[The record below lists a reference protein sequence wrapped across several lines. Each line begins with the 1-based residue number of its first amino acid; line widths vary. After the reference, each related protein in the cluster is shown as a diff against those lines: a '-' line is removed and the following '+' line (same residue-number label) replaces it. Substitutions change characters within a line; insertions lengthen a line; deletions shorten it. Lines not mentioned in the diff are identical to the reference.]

1 LPVAAISKLIPKR
14 KNMYTKF
21 FEEFTKATEGKYPML
36 KLCGA
41 KYIRSKNL
49 LNVNFIISAF
59 EIQQFS
65 DEQKADVLNAVQ
77 SLFPGI
83 DVAVS
88 YTRTYAD
95 IAVVKNK
102 ILEFLNKNN
111 QMLFRSI
118 NDENTVLNISDDLID
133 ITFKLDTPIY
143 KMFETGTLCED
154 MADFLD
160 KSFNQTISIGAEE
173 CISELQ
179 DDDFEF
185 ITSGSAVADVS
196 GLRLIRID
204 VGEKA
209 MSRSKVD
216 GVSQMPGYIADVKS
230 EAKNCVLCGKIS
242 NISKRFYNNKKYNPD
257 DKKSGPEK
265 LPMIK
270 FMIDDSNGKMDCT
283 CFPRQDDADDLETM
297 LNTTPEVVCTGDIS
311 RYNGALSM
319 TASAV
324 FACSIDYNS
333 INTSVGKPVPSHY
346 NFVYPQNYVSMS
358 QQSLIDDGADKI
370 SEYLIGKTYV
380 IFDLETTSKFPD
392 TADIIQLSALKVID
406 GVEKQTFTTFV
417 KPPKSIPAEITEL
430 TGIDDDMVAA
440 APKIADV
447 LPDFYKFANGAILAG
462 HNIIGYDY
470 PIIARFAEPMG
481 YKFNNDLLDTL
492 ILSRKYLTEMSN
504 HKLTTLSKAL
514 KIDHE
519 NAHRA
524 DADVLATWGVLKEVA
539 KRIDLQ
545 GNKR

>member
-1 LPVAAISKLIPKR
+1 
-14 KNMYTKF
+14 MYTKF

-95 IAVVKNK
+95 NAVVKNK

-173 CISELQ
+173 CVSELQ

-270 FMIDDSNGKMDCT
+270 FMIDDSTGKMDCT

-519 NAHRA
+519 NAHRS